1 MNVKYWCIF
10 ALLCALHL
18 HSAAAKTNAK
28 STVVEGITD
37 MKDLKKLFR
46 TKNNVLVLFVSSLK
60 EAHSTLNAFRDAAE
74 IVKGQGTMVLLDCSN
89 GDMKK
94 ICKKLKAQPSPYT
107 LKHFKD
113 GDFHKDYDRQ
123 LTATSMANFMRDP
136 TGDLPWEE
144 DPIGVD
150 VVHVP
155 DAVALGKFLKKEV
168 RPILVMFYAPWCGF
182 CKTLK
187 PEFSGAATELKPK
200 YVLAAIDV
208 NRPENSIIRKQ
219 YNITGFPT
227 LLYYENGRMKHT
239 FDGENNK
246 AGIVAFMKNP
256 AAPPP
261 AKPKEPDWAS
271 EPSSEIVHL
280 GSANFEPALKD
291 EKSALVMF
299 YAPWCG
305 HCKKMKPEYEKA
317 ATIMKENKIAGVLAA
332 LDATKEQGIAQ
343 QFGVRGYP
351 TVKYFSNGQFKFDAN
366 VRDAEKI
373 VEFMKN
379 PSEPPPPPAPE
390 APWEE
395 EQNEV
400 VHLNDET
407 FKPFLKKKKHVLV
420 MFYAPWCGH
429 CKRAKPEFAKAAE
442 HFKED
447 PKVALAAVDCTR
459 HNGVCS
465 AYEVRGY
472 PTLKY
477 FNYLKTVK
485 EYNGGRLEADFIKF
499 LSDPTAPT
507 AEKAAAEP
515 YGDFPGSDKL
525 IIITDKTVD
534 DVLQNEDRVLVMFY
548 APWCGHCKRM
558 KPDFAEVANLLVQN
572 NVPGKVAAVD
582 CTEHPKTAERFE
594 IQGFPTLKYFVR
606 GKFVKNYEGK
616 RTAQAMFE
624 FIRSNGASTKD
635 EL

>member
-1 MNVKYWCIF
+1 M
-10 ALLCALHL
+10 
-18 HSAAAKTNAK
+18 
-28 STVVEGITD
+28 
-37 MKDLKKLFR
+37 
-46 TKNNVLVLFVSSLK
+46 VLF
-60 EAHSTLNAFRDAAE
+60 
-74 IVKGQGTMVLLDCSN
+74 DCSS
-89 GDMKK
+89 GESKK
-94 ICKKLKAQPSPYT
+94 ICKKMKAQPTPHI
-107 LKHFKD
+107 LKHYKD

-155 DAVALGKFLKKEV
+155 DTLALAKLLKKEV

-187 PEFSGAATELKPK
+187 PEFSAAAGELKPK

-227 LLYYENGRMKHT
+227 LLYYENGRMKYT

-246 AGIVAFMKNP
+246 AGIIAFMKNP
-256 AAPPP
+256 TAPPP
-261 AKPKEPDWAS
+261 SKPKEPDWAS

-317 ATIMKENKIAGVLAA
+317 ATIMKEKKVAGVLAA
-332 LDATKEQGIAQ
+332 LDATKEQAIGQ
-343 QFGVRGYP
+343 QFGVKGYP
-351 TVKYFSNGQFKFDAN
+351 TVKYFSNGEFKFDVN
-366 VRDAEKI
+366 VRDADKI
-373 VEFMKN
+373 VEFMRN
-379 PSEPPPPPAPE
+379 PVEPPPPPTPE

-395 EQNEV
+395 EQSEV
-400 VHLNDET
+400 VHLSEES
-407 FKPFLKKKKHVLV
+407 FKPFLKKKKHALV

-429 CKRAKPEFAKAAE
+429 CKRAKPEFTSAAE

-459 HNGVCS
+459 HSGVCS

-472 PTLKY
+472 PTMKY
-477 FNYLKTVK
+477 FSYLKTVR
-485 EYNGGRLEADFIKF
+485 EYSGGRTENDFTKFLKDPNAPAEEKVLEA
-499 LSDPTAPT
+499 
-507 AEKAAAEP
+507 
-515 YGDFPGSDKL
+515 YGDFPGADK
-525 IIITDKTVD
+525 IIILTDASVD
-534 DVLQNEDRVLVMFY
+534 DVLKNEDRVLVMFY

-558 KPDFAEVANLLVQN
+558 KPDFAEVANLLEKNAVS
-572 NVPGKVAAVD
+572 GKVAAVD
-582 CTEHPKTAERFE
+582 CTQHTKTAERFE
-594 IQGFPTLKYFVR
+594 IQGFPTMKYFVR
-606 GKFVKNYEGK
+606 GKFIKNYEGK
-616 RTAQAMFE
+616 RTAQAMYD
-624 FIRSNGASTKD
+624 FIRSNGASGKD

>member
-1 MNVKYWCIF
+1 MLLKYILFIALLF
-10 ALLCALHL
+10 ALELETAY
-18 HSAAAKTNAK
+18 AKTNSKNA
-28 STVVEGITD
+28 VVEGITD
-37 MKDLKKLFR
+37 MKELKKLFR

-60 EAHSTLNAFRDAAE
+60 EAQATVIAFREAAE
-74 IVKGQGTMVLLDCSN
+74 VIKGQGTMVLLDCSN
-89 GDMKK
+89 SDMKK
-94 ICKKLKAQPSPYT
+94 ICKKLKANPAPHA

-123 LTATSMANFMRDP
+123 LTVTSLANFMRDP

-150 VVHVP
+150 VTHVP
-155 DAVALGKFLKKEV
+155 DSVALAKFLKKEV
-168 RPILVMFYAPWCGF
+168 RPVLVMFYAPWCGF

-187 PEFSGAATELKPK
+187 PEFSAAASELKPK

-256 AAPPP
+256 ASPPP

-271 EPSSEIVHL
+271 EASSEIVHL
-280 GSANFEPALKD
+280 SNANFEPALKD

-317 ATIMKENKIAGVLAA
+317 ASLMKEQKIAGVLAA
-332 LDATKEQGIAQ
+332 LDATKEQAIGQ
-343 QFGVRGYP
+343 QFGVKGYP
-351 TVKYFSNGQFKFDAN
+351 TVKYFSNGEFKFDVNLREAN
-366 VRDAEKI
+366 KI

-390 APWEE
+390 TPWEE
-395 EQNEV
+395 EQNQV

-407 FKPFLKKKKHVLV
+407 FKTFLKKKKHALV

-429 CKRAKPEFAKAAE
+429 CKRAKPEFAGAAE

-447 PKVALAAVDCTR
+447 PKIALAAVDCTR
-459 HNGVCS
+459 YNAVCGV
-465 AYEVRGY
+465 YEVRGY

-477 FNYLKTVK
+477 FSYLKTVR
-485 EYNGGRLEADFIKF
+485 EYNGGRTQNDFIKF
-499 LSDPTAPT
+499 LSDPEAP
-507 AEKAAAEP
+507 APEKPPPEP
-515 YGDFPGSDKL
+515 YGDYPGSDK
-525 IIITDKTVD
+525 IIMISDKNVD
-534 DVLQNEDRVLVMFY
+534 DVLHNEDRLLVMFY

-558 KPDFAEVANLLVQN
+558 KPEFAETANLLVKT
-572 NVPGKVAAVD
+572 NVSGKVAAVD
-582 CTEHPKTAERFE
+582 CTEQTKTAEKFE
-594 IQGFPTLKYFVR
+594 IQGFPTLKFFVR
-606 GKFVKNYEGK
+606 GKFIANYEGK
-616 RTAQAMFE
+616 RTAQAMYE
-624 FIRSNGASTKD
+624 YIRSNGATTKD

>member
-1 MNVKYWCIF
+1 MKFKLCYNLVLFF
-10 ALLCALHL
+10 AFVLPSVLC
-18 HSAAAKTNAK
+18 KTNTK
-28 STVVEGITD
+28 SAVVEGITD
-37 MKDLKKLFR
+37 MKELKKLFR
-46 TKNNVLVLFVSSLK
+46 TKTNVLVMFVSSMR
-60 EAHSTLNAFRDAAE
+60 EAHSALVAFREAAE
-74 IVKGQGTMVLLDCSN
+74 IVKGQGTMVLFDCGN
-89 GDMKK
+89 TEMKK
-94 ICKKLKAQPSPYT
+94 ICKKLKANPAPYT

-113 GDFHKDYDRQ
+113 SDFHKDYDRQ

-144 DPIGVD
+144 DPVGVD

-155 DAVALGKFLKKEV
+155 DSVALGKFLKKEV

-187 PEFSGAATELKPK
+187 PEYSAAATELKPK

-227 LLYYENGRMKHT
+227 LLYYENGRMKYT
-239 FDGENNK
+239 FDGENSK
-246 AGIVAFMKNP
+246 SGIIAFMKNP
-256 AAPPP
+256 AAPP
-261 AKPKEPDWAS
+261 ATKPKEPDWAS
-271 EPSSEIVHL
+271 EANSEIVHL

-317 ATIMKENKIAGVLAA
+317 ATIMKESKIAGVLAA
-332 LDATKEQGIAQ
+332 LDATKEQSIGQ
-343 QFGVRGYP
+343 QFGVKGYP
-351 TVKYFSNGQFKFDAN
+351 TVKYFSNGEFKFDVN
-366 VRDAEKI
+366 VRDADKI

-395 EQNEV
+395 EQSEV
-400 VHLNDET
+400 VHLNEET

-429 CKRAKPEFAKAAE
+429 CKRAKPEFANAAE
-442 HFKED
+442 QFKDD
-447 PKVALAAVDCTR
+447 PKVALAAIDCTR
-459 HNGVCS
+459 HSGVCS

-477 FNYLKTVK
+477 FSYLKTVK
-485 EYNGGRLEADFIKF
+485 EYSGGRTEADFVKF
-499 LSDPTAPT
+499 LKDPDMPLQ
-507 AEKAAAEP
+507 EKVAEP
-515 YGDFPGSDKL
+515 FGDFPGSDK
-525 IIITDKTVD
+525 IIIMGDKNAD
-534 DVLQNEDRVLVMFY
+534 EVLQNEDRLLVMFY

-558 KPDFAEVANLLVQN
+558 KPDFAEVASLLVKN
-572 NVPGKVAAVD
+572 NVPGKVAAID

-594 IQGFPTLKYFVR
+594 IQGYPTMKYFVR
-606 GKFVKNYEGK
+606 GKFIKNYEGK

-624 FIRSNGASTKD
+624 FIRSNGASQKD

>member
-1 MNVKYWCIF
+1 MKFSFTYILV
-10 ALLCALHL
+10 LLCALIL
-18 HSAAAKTNAK
+18 PSTLGKTNSK
-28 STVVEGITD
+28 SAVVEGITD
-37 MKDLKKLFR
+37 AKELKKLFR
-46 TKNNVLVLFVSSLK
+46 TKTNVLVLFVSSLK
-60 EAHSTLNAFRDAAE
+60 EAQSTVNAFRDAAE
-74 IVKGQGTMVLLDCSN
+74 IIKGQGTMVLFDCSN
-89 GDMKK
+89 SDMKK
-94 ICKKLKAQPSPYT
+94 ICKKLKAHPAPYT

-123 LTATSMANFMRDP
+123 LTAISMANFMRDP

-144 DPIGVD
+144 DPVGVD

-168 RPILVMFYAPWCGF
+168 RPVLVMFYAPWCGF

-187 PEFSGAATELKPK
+187 PEYSAAATELKPK

-246 AGIVAFMKNP
+246 AGIIAFMKNP

-261 AKPKEPDWAS
+261 TKPKEPDWAS
-271 EPSSEIVHL
+271 EPTSEIVHL

-317 ATIMKENKIAGVLAA
+317 ATIMKDKKIAGVLAA
-332 LDATKEQGIAQ
+332 LDATKEPAIGQ
-343 QFGVRGYP
+343 QFGVKGYP
-351 TVKYFSNGQFKFDAN
+351 TVKYFSNGEFKFDVN
-366 VRDAEKI
+366 VRDADKI

-390 APWEE
+390 APWDE

-429 CKRAKPEFAKAAE
+429 CKRAKPEFANAAE
-442 HFKED
+442 QFKDD

-459 HNGVCS
+459 HSGVCS

-472 PTLKY
+472 PTMKY
-477 FNYLKTVK
+477 FSYLKTVK
-485 EYNGGRLEADFIKF
+485 EYNGGRTEADFVKF
-499 LSDPTAPT
+499 LKDPNAPPQ
-507 AEKAAAEP
+507 EKAPEP
-515 YGDFPGSDKL
+515 YGDFSGSDK
-525 IIITDKTVD
+525 IIIMSDKNAD
-534 DVLQNEDRVLVMFY
+534 DVLQNEDRLLVMFY

-558 KPDFAEVANLLVQN
+558 KPDFAEVANLLVKN
-572 NVPGKVAAVD
+572 GVPGKVAAVD
-582 CTEHPKTAERFE
+582 CTEHTKTAERFE
-594 IQGFPTLKYFVR
+594 IQGFPTMKYFVR
-606 GKFVKNYEGK
+606 GKFIKNYEDK

>member
-1 MNVKYWCIF
+1 MELKFLFILTV
-10 ALLCALHL
+10 LCAFELHL
-18 HSAAAKTNAK
+18 SSAKTNSK
-28 STVVEGITD
+28 NTVVEGITD
-37 MKDLKKLFR
+37 MKELKKLFR
-46 TKNNVLVLFVSSLK
+46 TKNNVLVLFISNQK
-60 EAHSTLNAFRDAAE
+60 EAHTTLNAFRDAAE
-74 IVKGQGTMVLLDCSN
+74 IIKGQGTMVLFDCSN
-89 GDMKK
+89 SEMKK
-94 ICKKLKAQPSPYT
+94 ICKKLKAHPAPHA
-107 LKHFKD
+107 LKHYKD

-123 LTATSMANFMRDP
+123 LVATSMANFMRDP

-150 VVHVP
+150 VAHVS
-155 DAVALGKFLKKEV
+155 DSVALGKFLKKEV
-168 RPILVMFYAPWCGF
+168 RPVLVMFYAPWCGF

-187 PEFSGAATELKPK
+187 PEFSAAATELKPK

-227 LLYYENGRMKHT
+227 LLYYENGRMKFT

-256 AAPPP
+256 TAPPP
-261 AKPKEPDWAS
+261 SKPKEPDWAS
-271 EPSSEIVHL
+271 EPTSEIVHL

-317 ATIMKENKIAGVLAA
+317 ATIMKEKKIGGVLAA
-332 LDATKEQGIAQ
+332 LDATKEQAIGQ
-343 QFGVRGYP
+343 QFGVKGYP
-351 TVKYFSNGQFKFDAN
+351 TVKYFSNGEFKFDVN
-366 VRDAEKI
+366 VRDADKI

-400 VHLNDET
+400 VHLNEET
-407 FKPFLKKKKHVLV
+407 FKPFLKKKKHALV

-429 CKRAKPEFAKAAE
+429 CKRAKPEFGNAAE

-459 HNGVCS
+459 HSSVCS
-465 AYEVRGY
+465 GYEVRGY
-472 PTLKY
+472 PTMKY
-477 FNYLKTVK
+477 FSYLKTVK
-485 EYNGGRLEADFIKF
+485 EYNGGRTEADFIKF
-499 LSDPTAPT
+499 LSDPNAPT
-507 AEKAAAEP
+507 PEKASEP
-515 YGDFPGSDKL
+515 YGDFPGSEKVIIMSDKSA
-525 IIITDKTVD
+525 D
-534 DVLQNEDRVLVMFY
+534 DVLQNEDRLLVMFY

-558 KPDFAEVANLLVQN
+558 KPDFAEVANLLVKN
-572 NVPGKVAAVD
+572 GVPGKVAAVD
-582 CTEHPKTAERFE
+582 CTEHTKIAERFE
-594 IQGFPTLKYFVR
+594 IQGFPTMKYFVR
-606 GKFVKNYEGK
+606 GKFIKNYEGK
-616 RTAQAMFE
+616 RTAQAMYE

>member
-1 MNVKYWCIF
+1 MDLKIWHLL
-10 ALLCALHL
+10 ALILALTVQL
-18 HSAAAKTNAK
+18 SFAKTNSK
-28 STVVEGITD
+28 NTVVDGISD
-37 MKDLKKLFR
+37 MKELKKLLR
-46 TKNNVLVLFVSSLK
+46 TKNNVLILYVSSLK
-60 EAHSTLNAFRDAAE
+60 EAQATLHAFKDAAE
-74 IVKGQGTMVLLDCSN
+74 IIKGQGTMVLLDCSN
-89 GDMKK
+89 SEMKK
-94 ICKKLKAQPSPYT
+94 ICKKMKAHPVPYT

-144 DPIGVD
+144 DPIGAD

-155 DAVALGKFLKKEV
+155 DSISLAKFLKKEV
-168 RPILVMFYAPWCGF
+168 RPVLVMFYAPWCGF

-187 PEFSGAATELKPK
+187 PEFSAAATELKPK

-227 LLYYENGRMKHT
+227 LLYYENGRLRHT

-261 AKPKEPDWAS
+261 AKPKESDWAS
-271 EPSSEIVHL
+271 EPNSEIVHL
-280 GSANFEPALKD
+280 STANFEPALKD

-305 HCKKMKPEYEKA
+305 HCKKMKPDFEKA
-317 ATIMKENKIAGVLAA
+317 ATIMKEKKIAGVLAA
-332 LDATKEQGIAQ
+332 IDATKEQAIGQ
-343 QFGVRGYP
+343 QYGVKGYP
-351 TVKYFSNGQFKFDAN
+351 TVKYFSNGEFKFDVN
-366 VRDAEKI
+366 VRETDKI
-373 VEFMKN
+373 IEFMKD

-390 APWEE
+390 TPWDE

-407 FKPFLKKKKHVLV
+407 FKPFLKKKKHALV

-429 CKRAKPEFAKAAE
+429 CKRAKPEFARAAD
-442 HFKED
+442 HFKDD

-459 HNGVCS
+459 FNGVCNV
-465 AYEVRGY
+465 YEVRGY

-477 FNYLKTVK
+477 FSYLKTVK
-485 EYNGGRLEADFIKF
+485 DYNGGRLEADFIKF
-499 LSDPTAPT
+499 LSNPDAP
-507 AEKAAAEP
+507 EPQKASEP
-515 YGDFPGSDKL
+515 FGDYPGSDKIL
-525 IIITDKTVD
+525 ILGDKNVD
-534 DVLQNEDRVLVMFY
+534 GVLQAEDRVLVMFY
-548 APWCGHCKRM
+548 APWCGHCKQM
-558 KPDFAEVANLLVQN
+558 KPEFAQVANLLQKN
-572 NVPGKVAAVD
+572 GVPGRIAAVD
-582 CTEHPKTAERFE
+582 CTEHTKIAERFG
-594 IQGFPTLKYFVR
+594 IQGFPTLKYFVK
-606 GKFVKNYEGK
+606 GKFVKDYDGK

-624 FIRSNGASTKD
+624 FIRSNGGSTKV